1 MKRIAIT
8 LLSLIL
14 ASLCLTA
21 QEAKNE
27 ARTEKSKEAFV
38 RVKPDQKVVVIINGK
53 KYDSEILDLIDV
65 EKIESIDIIKGE
77 NARER
82 YNEENV
88 IIITPKTETITPKTE
103 VKEKEKT
110 GLTIRGNGPDK
121 LYDTTPLIFI
131 DGKESTKEDLE
142 NLSPENIFSVNIIK
156 GEEARKKF
164 NSENGVI
171 EVKTKKKE

>member
-1 MKRIAIT
+1 MKQIAIT

-14 ASLCLTA
+14 VSHCLTA
-21 QEAKNE
+21 QEAKNK

-110 GLTIRGNGPDK
+110 SVTIKDNGVNI
-121 LYDTTPLIFI
+121 LYNTDPVIYI
-131 DGKESTKEDLE
+131 DGKESTKEELM
-142 NLSPENIFSVNIIK
+142 NLSPENIANVTIFK
-156 GEEARKKF
+156 GEAARKKF